1 MSVVA
6 TRPDTTNF
14 EFLKLDWDLKARY
27 YERAK
32 YVEDFYVHG
41 DFAKTIE
48 QADKF
53 VREIFKS
60 NVNVVKESATK
71 YSTGND
77 QEDALV
83 RLRFIYQALKQIS
96 INAGQPVNNQ
106 FENPISE
113 SLYQSNER
121 KVIYI
126 QTADNSSGN
135 WGVYDGSEKIGE
147 TTADSSTNPL
157 DFQANSEYLRNQ
169 ANSRIRSYMTTSGVP
184 YTIDWA
190 ELAYRPQDKLN
201 PWFGDKDVHEV
212 LRRSNFKKNEYVEG
226 NEWWQVT
233 LDVAK
238 QAIAA
243 VKENREVIDGPVIDK
258 SKLVLRPEQ
267 KAAVAQT
274 KAIFKKKGRMLW
286 NAKMRFGKTLS
297 TYQLIKESGYHSVLI
312 LTHRPVVSDSWFEDF
327 SKLDMKESGY
337 RYGSKKHESVES
349 LIRGG
354 GKFVYFASIQD
365 LRGSS
370 QVGGK
375 QGKKNELVFAIDW
388 DLIVFDEAHEGT
400 QTELAQNVEKA
411 IKKKDTKVLELS
423 GTPFNLLE
431 QYEED
436 QVYTW
441 DYVMEQEAKLRWSTE
456 KPDEPNPYET
466 LPKVNMFTFEMGN
479 KEKYADDSKAFNFK
493 EFFRVKDNGSFEHEA
508 DVNNFL
514 NLITKKSAT
523 NYPYSTEEFRN
534 ELRHSLWL
542 LPGIAEAKALKYLMD
557 KHPIFGKEYKII
569 NVVDNDDKEIISKD
583 DPDLGRVRNAISD
596 KPWETKTITLS
607 VRKLTTGVNV
617 KEWTAVMFL
626 NNTSSAMNYL
636 QAAFRAQ
643 TPYSNEVQGQKTNAY
658 IFDFAPD
665 RALTVM
671 AESASINSG
680 VGKRNTPEQKKKMA
694 NMLNFLPII
703 GMDGN
708 GMKAFSVD
716 RMLTQLKKVY
726 AEKAVRSGF
735 DDDSLYSDALLTI
748 NPEAAEL
755 FEKLRGIIGKT
766 GASKGAKKVEVN
778 DQGLTDEEYEKAE
791 KAKKKPKRQRTPEE
805 QEAIDKQNQV
815 KKERRNAISILRG
828 ISIRIPLMIFGMEVD
843 ISKDIDV
850 ETFVNEVDDVSW
862 EEFMPAGVTKDMF
875 REQAKYYDS
884 EVFIEAGRIIRT
896 RAKSYDDLSYTDRAE
911 QIALLHGTFKNPD
924 KETVLT
930 PWRVVNMQLA
940 STIGG
945 LSFYNEDFSDTSIDG
960 TPALHWV
967 DKEDTSEIYD
977 QGSKILEI
985 NSKTGLYPL
994 FCAAS
999 FFFKQQWEFI
1009 DSNIGKITK
1018 VDEENIIKN
1027 ILKENIYVIAKN
1039 PMAKTI
1045 TQRTL
1050 AGYKGWDTNI
1060 LFIPDLVGKLRSN
1073 VGKVEK
1079 DVQKGFKV
1087 MKFDVVVGNPPYQE
1101 NDNGKR
1107 EGGAANVSA
1116 SPLYHLFFDLAKKIS
1131 TRKISMIFPARWL
1144 SGAGKGLGNFTKEM
1158 LNDQHVKNITVLKD
1172 SSKVFPNTEIKGGV
1186 LYLTYDK
1193 NYTGEAQVTVF
1204 DSDSTVDSYLSYL
1217 NSGNSGVFIPYGHM
1231 VSIFEKVRNYSP
1243 STTASVQDIV
1253 SGRKPF
1259 GLTTD
1264 FFKNPSK
1271 YNLPDVH
1278 KTKVNKDDIEI
1289 IGLENLKRVSRFA
1302 DANYPIPTGKD
1313 LVDKWKVFVP
1323 YAYGSGIFGELAPN
1337 LIIGKPGQI
1346 CTETFLII
1354 GPFDTEFEAQSM
1366 VKYFRT
1372 KFFRSLVGILKT
1384 TQHSTTTYGFVP
1396 LENFSAQ
1403 NTNID
1408 WTGSISEIDEQL
1420 AQKYGLSDNERTFL
1434 NNKIKEMD

>member
-1 MSVVA
+1 MSAVA

-14 EFLKLDWDLKARY
+14 EFLKLDWDLREAY
-27 YERAK
+27 YRRAK
-32 YVEDFYVHG
+32 FVEDFYVEG
-41 DFAKTIE
+41 NFSKTIE
-48 QADKF
+48 AADKF
-53 VREIFKS
+53 EMAMVTS
-60 NVNVVKESATK
+60 NVVKEHVEK
-71 YSTGND
+71 YSTGNE
-77 QEDALV
+77 QQDALN
-83 RLRFIYQALKQIS
+83 RLRTLYQTLKQIS
-96 INAGQPVNNQ
+96 INAGQPVNNE

-121 KVIYI
+121 KMIYI

-135 WGVYDGSEKIGE
+135 WDVYAGSEKIGE
-147 TTADSSTNPL
+147 TTADSSSNPL
-157 DFQANSEYLRNQ
+157 NFQANSEYLRNQ
-169 ANSRIRSYMTTSGVP
+169 ANTRIRSYMTTSGVP
-184 YTIDWA
+184 FTIDWA

-212 LRRSNFKKNEYVEG
+212 LRRSNFKKNEDVEG

-243 VKENREVIDGPVIDK
+243 VKENREVIDGPVVDK
-258 SKLVLRPEQ
+258 SKIVLRPEQ

-274 KAIFKKKGRMLW
+274 KTVFKKKDRMLW

-297 TYQLIKESGYHSVLI
+297 TYQLIKEEGYHSVLI

-327 SKLDMKESGY
+327 SKLEMKEAGY
-337 RYGSKKHESVES
+337 RYGSRKHESIES
-349 LIRGG
+349 LIKDG

-375 QGKKNELVFAIDW
+375 QGEKNEFVFATDW

-431 QYEED
+431 QYAED

-493 EFFRVKDNGSFEHEA
+493 EFFRVKDDGSFEHET

-514 NLITKKSAT
+514 NQITKKSAT

-542 LPGIAEAKALKYLMD
+542 LPGIAEAKAMKALMD
-557 KHPIFGKEYKII
+557 KHPVFGEEYKII
-569 NVVDNDDKEIISKD
+569 NVVDNDDKEITSKD
-583 DPDLGRVRNAISD
+583 DPDLGRVRSAISD

-680 VGKRNTPEQKKKMA
+680 VGKRNTPEQKQKMA

-708 GMKAFSVD
+708 GMKTFSVD

-766 GASKGAKKVEVN
+766 GASKGAKEVKVN

-791 KAKKKPKRQRTPEE
+791 KAKKKQKRQRTPEE
-805 QEAIDKQNQV
+805 QEAIDKQNQA

-862 EEFMPAGVTKDMF
+862 EEFMPDGVTKQMF

-945 LSFYNEDFSDTSIDG
+945 LSYYNDDFSETSIDG
-960 TPALHWV
+960 TSALHWE
-967 DKEDTSEIYD
+967 DQEDTGKIFGD
-977 QGSKILEI
+977 NSKILEI

-999 FFFKQQWEFI
+999 FFFKQQMEFI
-1009 DSNIGKITK
+1009 DNNVGKITQI
-1018 VDEENIIKN
+1018 DEENIIQN
-1027 ILKENIYVIAKN
+1027 VLKSNIYVIAKT

-1060 LFIPDLVGKLRSN
+1060 LFIPDLVKKIRN
-1073 VGKVEK
+1073 NIDDIEK

-1087 MKFDVVVGNPPYQE
+1087 MKFDAVVGNPPYQE
-1101 NDNGKR
+1101 ND
-1107 EGGAANVSA
+1107 GGSGSSA
-1116 SPLYHLFFDLAKKIS
+1116 TPVYNKFIQLSDRLSNKYIS
-1131 TRKISMIFPARWL
+1131 LITPSKWFA
-1144 SGAGKGLGNFTKEM
+1144 GGKGLDQFRDYM
-1158 LNDQHVKNITVLKD
+1158 LNND
-1172 SSKVFPNTEIKGGV
+1172 SIKVMVDYDNAKELFPNTSIAGGV
-1186 LYLTYDK
+1186 NYFIIDKDYHGTVQFTNIHDGRTTTSMRKMNEFDTFVRYNEAVSIIHKIGDEGTVSDFVYPRNPFGFSSKDRGGTDGDITLISSAGMGKVNLSDVKSGSELVDKYKLCISKVTSEHANEPDK
-1193 NYTGEAQVTVF
+1193 NGQYRIISSNFVVPPQSVVT
-1204 DSDSTVDSYLSYL
+1204 DSYLVIYSDADERKVQSYWNYMKTKFYRNL
-1217 NSGNSGVFIPYGHM
+1217 LLQSVTSINLSKDKFQFIPLQDF
-1231 VSIFEKVRNYSP
+1231 SE
-1243 STTASVQDIV
+1243 ASD
-1253 SGRKPF
+1253 
-1259 GLTTD
+1259 
-1264 FFKNPSK
+1264 
-1271 YNLPDVH
+1271 
-1278 KTKVNKDDIEI
+1278 
-1289 IGLENLKRVSRFA
+1289 
-1302 DANYPIPTGKD
+1302 
-1313 LVDKWKVFVP
+1313 
-1323 YAYGSGIFGELAPN
+1323 
-1337 LIIGKPGQI
+1337 
-1346 CTETFLII
+1346 
-1354 GPFDTEFEAQSM
+1354 
-1366 VKYFRT
+1366 
-1372 KFFRSLVGILKT
+1372 
-1384 TQHSTTTYGFVP
+1384 
-1396 LENFSAQ
+1396 
-1403 NTNID
+1403 ID
-1408 WTGSISEIDEQL
+1408 WTKSISEIDQQL
-1420 AQKYGLSDNERTFL
+1420 YAKYELDEGEIAFIEE
-1434 NNKIKEMD
+1434 KVKAIE